1 MVAALQSLKQVDP
14 AEAELVVEKLLSLE
28 LGPDCSNL
36 QACIEHM
43 EDGLALTTDTLNGL
57 GLDK

>member
-1 MVAALQSLKQVDP
+1 VDP

-28 LGPDCSNL
+28 SSLDNTNL

-43 EDGLALTTDTLNGL
+43 EDGLALTTDALNGL
-57 GLDK
+57 GLD